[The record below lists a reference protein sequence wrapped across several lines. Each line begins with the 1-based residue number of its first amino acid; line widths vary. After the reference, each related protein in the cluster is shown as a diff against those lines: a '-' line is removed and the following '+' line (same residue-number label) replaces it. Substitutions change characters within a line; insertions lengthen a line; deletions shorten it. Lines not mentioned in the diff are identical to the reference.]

1 MNYDLLDIKS
11 FGFDGDDL
19 KLLVSVINRSLVFE
33 ASKSESVGKRK
44 TISNLFS
51 SDDEVMRTIDNYRNL
66 KKLWVTK
73 WTRTTKTTLNI
84 PELYTSDEIKNKF
97 NGMISQRQAAFIAE
111 LSSFQPYYDLTG
123 ERKMSDGL
131 KFTNNE
137 PGWSSVCNI
146 NTNLCPILKILCI
159 LATLFCHFY
168 TR

>member
-73 WTRTTKTTLNI
+73 WTAKTKTSLNI
-84 PELYTSDEIKNKF
+84 PECTPATK
-97 NGMISQRQAAFIAE
+97 
-111 LSSFQPYYDLTG
+111 
-123 ERKMSDGL
+123 
-131 KFTNNE
+131 
-137 PGWSSVCNI
+137 
-146 NTNLCPILKILCI
+146 LKISLME
-159 LATLFCHFY
+159 
-168 TR
+168 